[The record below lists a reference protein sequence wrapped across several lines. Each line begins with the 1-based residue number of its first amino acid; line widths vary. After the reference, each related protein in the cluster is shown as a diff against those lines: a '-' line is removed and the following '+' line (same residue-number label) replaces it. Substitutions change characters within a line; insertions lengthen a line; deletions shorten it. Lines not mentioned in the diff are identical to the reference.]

1 MIPKSSSIISNAD
14 ERSSLLARDVTA
26 TMDATASPTL
36 ESIEQGYGTQDGKGN
51 VGGAIY
57 ITSDANS
64 VEGINSKATSD
75 TVSSITNVTN
85 VESSTTITAEE
96 SQEVNK
102 ATFNKK
108 HTWLI
113 PFFINIFLACA
124 SFSIVMPTLTAYILH
139 INAPLAFLPWVVSS
153 YSAGEMF
160 GSVVIGHYY
169 EYATKTYD
177 RLGSGPKLSMMLC
190 LSLGVIG
197 SALYASSGWIED
209 DTAAKYCLLVARL
222 IQGIWTGGQ
231 QAVEQGEKCTIF
243 C

>member
-1 MIPKSSSIISNAD
+1 MIPKSSSIISSAD

-26 TMDATASPTL
+26 TMDVTTTPTL
-36 ESIEQGYGTQDGKGN
+36 DSIEQGYGTQDGKGN

-75 TVSSITNVTN
+75 TVSSITNTA
-85 VESSTTITAEE
+85 ESSTIITDEKN
-96 SQEVNK
+96 QEVNK
-102 ATFNKK
+102 ATINKK

-177 RLGSGPKLSMMLC
+177 RLGEWTQVKHD
-190 LSLGVIG
+190 
-197 SALYASSGWIED
+197 ALFISWSYWF
-209 DTAAKYCLLVARL
+209 
-222 IQGIWTGGQ
+222 GII
-231 QAVEQGEKCTIF
+231 CIF
-243 C
+243 WMDRG